1 MDHLQ
6 AETVD
11 EQKVTVRPHTA
22 SLKASAAVQL
32 SSLFFWM
39 LRHHW
44 VSDAQCLQ
52 TVPHLQA
59 SMSDNSS

>member
-1 MDHLQ
+1 MDI
-6 AETVD
+6 
-11 EQKVTVRPHTA
+11 KVTVRPHTA
-22 SLKASAAVQL
+22 SLKALAGFQL

-39 LRHHW
+39 PRHHW
-44 VSDAQCLQ
+44 ASDAQCLQ